1 MSSVIRGIGQLA
13 TCPITGGQDH
23 VGIIEGAALVQ
34 QQGRVVWVGE
44 DSDLP
49 TEFQSLDALD
59 AQGALVVPGLIDCHT
74 HLCFGG
80 WRGDEFEM
88 RIQGQS
94 YQAIAEA
101 GGGIRSTVAATRNT
115 NQDDLTAKA
124 SAALAQIIQLGVTT
138 LECKSGYGLS
148 VEHELKQL
156 RVYQSLQQSQPIEL
170 VPTFLGAHIV
180 PPEYSEQRDTY
191 VRLICDT
198 MLPQIAE
205 EKLAEFCDVYIDT
218 GAFSLDEGKQILSRA
233 KALGLGLKAHAEQ
246 LSYTGAAAMAANLG
260 AASLEH
266 LEYLDHNDLQT
277 IQQAGSVA
285 VSLPFASLYLRERYL
300 DCRSLIEQGIPVA
313 VATDFNPGSA
323 PSYQLPMAMTLAC
336 LNQQMTPAE
345 VLKGCTIYAAKAL
358 QREQRIGSLLPGFQ
372 ADLAMINAPT
382 VNHWMYHLQ
391 SNACVGV
398 MKNGNW
404 VHQA

>member
-1 MSSVIRGIGQLA
+1 MSNVIRGIGQLA
-13 TCPITGGQDH
+13 TCPIAGGQDH
-23 VGIIEGAALVQ
+23 IGIIENAALVQ
-34 QQGRVVWVGE
+34 QQGRVVWVGK
-44 DSDLP
+44 DNDLP
-49 TEFQSLDALD
+49 AEFQSLDALD

-94 YQAIAEA
+94 YQAIAAA

-115 NQDDLTAKA
+115 SQDDLTAKA

-180 PPEYSEQRDTY
+180 PPEYSEQRDVY

-205 EKLAEFCDVYIDT
+205 EKLAEFCDVYIDK

-246 LSYTGAAAMAANLG
+246 LSYTGAAAMAASLG

-266 LEYLDHNDLQT
+266 LEYLDHSDLQT

-372 ADLAMINAPT
+372 ADLAIINAPT

-391 SNACVGV
+391 SNACVNV

-404 VHQA
+404 VHQV